1 MHWSWRDY
9 EAIPLSVLA
18 VLRDELIEEQRQ
30 AEHERDTAQASHES
44 F

>member
-1 MHWSWRDY
+1 MHWSWHDY
-9 EAIPLSVLA
+9 ESLPLSVLA

-30 AEHERDTAQASHES
+30 AEHERNAAQATEES